1 MSEKT
6 NSMGLIVGGLILI
19 LLSLSADLIRLGGD
33 MNAFGWK
40 QITGTGVGLLLLL
53 IGLWLR
59 IKKTKNKSNH

>member
-1 MSEKT
+1 
-6 NSMGLIVGGLILI
+6 MGLIVGGLILI
-19 LLSLSADLIRLGGD
+19 LLSLSADLIYLGGD
-33 MNAFGWK
+33 INAFGWK